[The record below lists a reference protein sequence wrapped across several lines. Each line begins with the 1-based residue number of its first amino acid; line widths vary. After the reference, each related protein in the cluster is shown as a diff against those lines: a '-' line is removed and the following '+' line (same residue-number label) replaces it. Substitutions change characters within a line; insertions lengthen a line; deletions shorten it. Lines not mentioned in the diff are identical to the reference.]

1 LYQATTNINPKP
13 INNHTIHSNQSS
25 RWQLE
30 VGGSARRQ
38 GSRARGQF
46 QRLCSQARWQLELA
60 DPIAHSPGKDLGLEL
75 EHVAPNAKVS
85 IREGELWEVHG
96 EVGIQSLLFFFLFF
110 VRTPRGG

>member
-1 LYQATTNINPKP
+1 MRLEALPVGKDP
-13 INNHTIHSNQSS
+13 G
-25 RWQLE
+25 LE
-30 VGGSARRQ
+30 VNFRGSAHRRD
-38 GSRARGQF
+38 GNSSS
-46 QRLCSQARWQLELA
+46 LPPM
-60 DPIAHSPGKDLGLEL
+60 PISPGKDLGLEL